1 MGIVQQAELAAL
13 VPLVRSLVPA
23 LALTPNIS
31 HRHGHSPSPSPDP
44 NPHQVRSLAKAMR
57 PREREEEV
65 DPSGGGG
72 PSKQRSLRRL
82 AGPWET
88 HGRQRWLTTIEPEEG
103 LGCGGLEGQ
112 ASDSAAA
119 AAEAEVEVEVTRAEA
134 EAEKGRAAARHRLV
148 SSLGL
153 GQSFLRMLASQ
164 VLPRA

>member
-1 MGIVQQAELAAL
+1 
-13 VPLVRSLVPA
+13 
-23 LALTPNIS
+23 
-31 HRHGHSPSPSPDP
+31 
-44 NPHQVRSLAKAMR
+44 MR

-103 LGCGGLEGQ
+103 PGGGGLEGQ
-112 ASDSAAA
+112 VSDSAA
-119 AAEAEVEVEVTRAEA
+119 AAEAEVEAEVSRAEA